1 MATQDVF
8 INSDHIGEYIDMGSE
23 TLHYFQAGEGESLLL
38 VHGEAQ
44 SLFTWHEV
52 IYPLAEH
59 YNVLAVD
66 LFGHGYSSAPDI
78 EYTIRQHSETLREFL
93 IAKGIER
100 THIIA
105 FSMGAIYALD
115 FAQQNPDMVDKLVLI
130 SPGGITPQMPFYVR
144 MYESAL
150 LSVFAGLFFSEKKV
164 RELLMENFFDQT
176 NVTDDI
182 VTQYF
187 LPLISKERRNVL
199 TATFQSFDEE
209 DVLSALRTTAAST
222 LILWGADDK
231 WHPTEMLT
239 VFQMALK
246 NCETATIRNCGH
258 LLHEEKPDRF
268 LDAVLPFLGVNT
280 AMEAQEGV

>member
-23 TLHYFQAGEGESLLL
+23 TLHYLQAGEGESVLL

-44 SLFTWHEV
+44 SLFTWREV
-52 IYPLAEH
+52 FYPLSEH
-59 YNVLAVD
+59 YNVLALD
-66 LFGHGYSSAPDI
+66 LFGHGYSSAPEI

-93 IAKGIER
+93 IAKGIAR
-100 THIIA
+100 THIVA

-115 FAQQNPDMVDKLVLI
+115 FAQQNPGMVDKLILI
-130 SPGGITPQMPFYVR
+130 SPGGITPQMPFSVR
-144 MYESAL
+144 IYESAL
-150 LSVFAGLFFSEKKV
+150 LSAFAGLFFSEKKV

-176 NVTDDI
+176 NVKDEI
-182 VTQYF
+182 VSQYYI
-187 LPLISKERRNVL
+187 PLQDKERRNVL
-199 TATFQSFDEE
+199 RATFQAFDEE
-209 DVLSALRTTAAST
+209 EVLSALRATEVST

-231 WHPTEMLT
+231 WHPTEMIT

-268 LDAVLPFLGVNT
+268 LDIVLPFLGVELP
-280 AMEAQEGV
+280 EALEG

>member
-23 TLHYFQAGEGESLLL
+23 ALHYIQAGEGESVLL

-44 SLFTWHEV
+44 SLYTWHEV
-52 IYPLAEH
+52 FYPLSA
-59 YNVLAVD
+59 YFNVLAVD
-66 LFGHGYSSAPDI
+66 LFGHGYSSAPEI

-93 IAKGIER
+93 NAKGVSR
-100 THIIA
+100 THIVA

-130 SPGGITPQMPFYVR
+130 SPGGVTPQMPFYVR

-150 LSVFAGLFFSEKKV
+150 LSVFTGMFFSEKKV

-176 NVTDDI
+176 NVTDEI
-182 VTQYF
+182 VAQYYQ
-187 LPLISKERRNVL
+187 PLMTKERRSVIS
-199 TATFQSFDEE
+199 ATLQAFDEE
-209 DVLSALRTTAAST
+209 DVLSALRATENDT
-222 LILWGADDK
+222 LIFWGADDK

-246 NCETATIRNCGH
+246 NCEIATIRNCGH

-268 LDAVLPFLGVNT
+268 LELVLPFLGVQSARSAN
-280 AMEAQEGV
+280 EGY

>member
-23 TLHYFQAGEGESLLL
+23 ALHYIQAGEGESVLL

-44 SLFTWHEV
+44 SLYTWHEV
-52 IYPLAEH
+52 FYPLSDCF
-59 YNVLAVD
+59 NVLAVD
-66 LFGHGYSSAPDI
+66 LFGHGYSSAPEI

-93 IAKGIER
+93 GAKGITR
-100 THIIA
+100 THIVA

-130 SPGGITPQMPFYVR
+130 SPGGVTPQMPFYVR
-144 MYESAL
+144 MYESAM
-150 LSVFAGLFFSEKKV
+150 LSAFTGLFFSEKKV

-176 NVTDDI
+176 NVTDEI
-182 VTQYF
+182 VSQYYQ
-187 LPLISKERRNVL
+187 PLIAKERRSVL
-199 TATFQSFDEE
+199 SATLQAFDEE
-209 DVLSALRTTAAST
+209 DVLSSLRATENATM
-222 LILWGADDK
+222 ILWGADDK

-246 NCETATIRNCGH
+246 NCEIATIRNCGH

-268 LDAVLPFLGVNT
+268 LELVLPFLGVQPARSAN
-280 AMEAQEGV
+280 EAY